1 MFGNLDPVRILMIL
15 LAAVVLLGPDRLPR
29 AARQLGSFWRDIST
43 LRERLENEVRSA
55 MPDLDLPKIPNIP
68 TIKKGAVS
76 GYINDLMTPSAPAAA
91 AGAAKLGEGAEAGST
106 ALVAAST
113 APALALGRPGSR
125 PASDNGS
132 ERSATRLADWKPSY
146 GPERHA
152 EQPDVPAGWHSG
164 AEFPGYAMGA
174 NLAAVPSS
182 AARGPIHVEALLSF
196 DEPGWN

>member
-15 LAAVVLLGPDRLPR
+15 LAAVVLLGPERLPK

-55 MPDLDLPKIPNIP
+55 MPDLDLPKIPAIP

-76 GYINDLMTPSAPAAA
+76 GYINDLMTPGTAVPAAVA
-91 AGAAKLGEGAEAGST
+91 AEAEASPSM
-106 ALVAAST
+106 AMAASP
-113 APALALGRPGSR
+113 APVLALGRPGSQ

-132 ERSATRLADWKPSY
+132 DGARLADWKPSY
-146 GPERHA
+146 GLDRHV
-152 EQPDVPAGWHSG
+152 EQADVPAGWHAG

-174 NLAAVPSS
+174 RLANVPSS